1 MEEYLDKHLRMV
13 KHEQE
18 ATAVNKQFAKW
29 TDEQPEKRDYRHTNM
44 KQEFR
49 RGAIDYG
56 KHMRWIDG

>member
-1 MEEYLDKHLRMV
+1 MV

-29 TDEQPEKRDYRHTNM
+29 TDEQPDKRDYRHTNM

-56 KHMRWIDG
+56 KHMRWMDGQ